1 MNSLTDSMFI
11 SGWAGY
17 PFLYPRLSQNTRSLL
32 PFVQDSPEKILNH
45 VRNFKGS
52 TIIAWST
59 GAHILLHQLSEIKNK
74 NVFLLAPFLD
84 FTSFTP
90 RWVLDRMIQG
100 IKEDV
105 HKVVSKFWKKCGIKE
120 QYIAPEEDIP
130 SLIEGLEFLACS
142 KIKFEISELKS
153 KVLIIHGQEDK
164 IVPLSATKQLSSL
177 LPEAELIVVPSG
189 HYIPEETI
197 KQLVY
202 AKTDTKIF

>member
-1 MNSLTDSMFI
+1 MTDVLFI

-17 PFLYPRLSQNTRSLL
+17 PFLYPRLSRSGQFLL
-32 PFVQDSPEKILNH
+32 PFVQESPEKILAQAQK
-45 VRNFKGS
+45 FKGS

-59 GAHILLHQLSEIKNK
+59 GAHILLSRLDEIKNK
-74 NVFLLAPFLD
+74 NIFLLAPFLD

-90 RWVLDRMIQG
+90 EWILNRMIQS

-105 HKVVSKFWKKCGIKE
+105 HKVVSRFWKKCGIKK
-120 QYIAPEEDIP
+120 QYTAPEEDRP
-130 SLIEGLEFLACS
+130 GLIDGLKFLACS

-153 KVLIIHGQEDK
+153 KVFIIHGREDK

-177 LPEAELIVVPSG
+177 LPEAELIVVPAG

>member
-1 MNSLTDSMFI
+1 MTDVLFI

-17 PFLYPRLSQNTRSLL
+17 PFLYPALSRSRLFLL
-32 PFVQDSPEKILNH
+32 PFVQDSPEKILAQA
-45 VRNFKGS
+45 RSFKGS

-59 GAHILLHQLSEIKNK
+59 GAHILLSQLSEIKDK
-74 NVFLLAPFLD
+74 NIFLLAPFLD

-90 RWVLDRMIQG
+90 EWILNRMIQG

-105 HKVVSKFWKKCGIKE
+105 HKVVSRFWKKCGIKE
-120 QYIAPEEDIP
+120 HYMAPEEDAP
-130 SLIEGLEFLACS
+130 GLIDGLKFLACS
-142 KIKFEISELKS
+142 KIKLEISELNS
-153 KVLIIHGQEDK
+153 KIFIIHGQEDK

-177 LPEAELIVVPSG
+177 LPEAEFIVVPAG